1 MHVTLFVDDK
11 VETFGVVTQAV
22 HNVVL
27 SGGVGTPNWWS
38 GSHDRTAFPINT
50 SCHTSLMYINQLK
63 VICHRIMLL
72 VKTLQDEQYICHLPT
87 QNDHLTSCKTISKG
101 FAPCL

>member
-1 MHVTLFVDDK
+1 MHVALFVDDK

-38 GSHDRTAFPINT
+38 GSHEMTTFPINT
-50 SCHTSLMYINQLK
+50 SRHTSLTYVTSESTKSDLSQNNAF
-63 VICHRIMLL
+63 
-72 VKTLQDEQYICHLPT
+72 VKMLQDDEDIFVTFLQR
-87 QNDHLTSCKTISKG
+87 NDHLTSC
-101 FAPCL
+101 